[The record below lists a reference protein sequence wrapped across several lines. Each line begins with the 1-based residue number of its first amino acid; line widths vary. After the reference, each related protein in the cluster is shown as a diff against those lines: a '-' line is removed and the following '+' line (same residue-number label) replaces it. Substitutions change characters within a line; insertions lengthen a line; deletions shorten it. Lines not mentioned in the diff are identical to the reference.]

1 MTQPS
6 PQSAEAQA
14 AMTVAECADQ
24 LRQRHPALFDGPPKP
39 VKLRIQHDI
48 QERNPGVFSKQTLAA
63 FFRRYTNSGAYLK
76 AIVRGTHRYDLDG
89 QPAGEISDEHRQ
101 VAETALKERQ
111 ARIDAQR
118 AEERAKAR
126 EQERAAD
133 HERLQR
139 AALLRDFETTTLTR
153 ENFCALKGV
162 PFDQLDVLLAT
173 ARQEKTE
180 RADYLKQLLSDFQ
193 ASGLDVP
200 GYAARQR
207 MHPAQVDRLL
217 REARGPVRD
226 PREARDNRDPRG
238 AGRPSSRP
246 DRGPRGESGERR
258 NSDRPRGGRPGGSR
272 HEGKR

>member
-133 HERLQR
+133 QERIQR
-139 AALLRDFETTTLTR
+139 ATLLRDFETTTLTR

-162 PFDQLDVLLAT
+162 PADQLEACLPSLEFMMEALPMQDIVRLVFQGSADCAEVKWTLFGMSIPEWSLLGFIGM
-173 ARQEKTE
+173 
-180 RADYLKQLLSDFQ
+180 LLFCLFQLL
-193 ASGLDVP
+193 
-200 GYAARQR
+200 
-207 MHPAQVDRLL
+207 
-217 REARGPVRD
+217 
-226 PREARDNRDPRG
+226 
-238 AGRPSSRP
+238 
-246 DRGPRGESGERR
+246 RR
-258 NSDRPRGGRPGGSR
+258 N
-272 HEGKR
+272 